1 MNPKYFI
8 LSLLFP
14 ICLTAQES
22 KVTLTDQQKKAI
34 ESKKVDFIN
43 ERLNLSEEE
52 AKLFWPL
59 YTKKNK
65 MVEKIRKGNI
75 DDKSKEL
82 NNDSDIAI
90 GESLRRRFATKQKL
104 LDIERETFLA
114 YQKVLSNKKIAEF
127 YKAEK
132 EFKKRMSDRLKSI
145 RK

>member
-1 MNPKYFI
+1 M
-8 LSLLFP
+8 
-14 ICLTAQES
+14 AQES
-22 KVTLTDQQKKAI
+22 KATLTDQQKKAI

-43 ERLNLSEEE
+43 GKLNLNEEE
-52 AKLFWPL
+52 AKLFWPI

-65 MVEKIRKGNI
+65 MVEMVRKGNM
-75 DDKSKEL
+75 DKSKEL
-82 NNDSDIAI
+82 DNDSDIAI
-90 GESLRRRFATKQKL
+90 GESMRRRFAVKQKL

>member
-82 NNDSDIAI
+82 INPVIFQFGDGL
-90 GESLRRRFATKQKL
+90 GEG
-104 LDIERETFLA
+104 FL
-114 YQKVLSNKKIAEF
+114 KK
-127 YKAEK
+127 KN
-132 EFKKRMSDRLKSI
+132 
-145 RK
+145 

>member
-1 MNPKYFI
+1 MNTKYFI
-8 LSLLFP
+8 LALLFP
-14 ICLTAQES
+14 ICMKAQES
-22 KVTLTDQQKKAI
+22 KATLTDQQKKAI

-43 ERLNLSEEE
+43 EKLNLNEEE
-52 AKLFWPL
+52 AKLFWPI

-65 MVEKIRKGNI
+65 MVEMVRKGNV
-75 DDKSKEL
+75 DKPKEL
-82 NNDSDIAI
+82 DNDSDIAI
-90 GESLRRRFATKQKL
+90 GESMRRRFAVKQKL

>member
-1 MNPKYFI
+1 MNTKYFI
-8 LSLLFP
+8 LALLFP
-14 ICLTAQES
+14 ICLKAQES
-22 KVTLTDQQKKAI
+22 KATLTDQQKKAI

-43 ERLNLSEEE
+43 EKLNLNEEE
-52 AKLFWPL
+52 AKLFWPI

-65 MVEKIRKGNI
+65 MVEMVRKGNM
-75 DDKSKEL
+75 DKSKEL
-82 NNDSDIAI
+82 DNDSDIAI
-90 GESLRRRFATKQKL
+90 GESMRKRFAVKQKL

>member
-1 MNPKYFI
+1 MNTKYFI
-8 LSLLFP
+8 LALLFP
-14 ICLTAQES
+14 ICMKAQES
-22 KVTLTDQQKKAI
+22 KATLTDQQKKAI
-34 ESKKVDFIN
+34 ESKKVDYIN
-43 ERLNLSEEE
+43 EKLNLNEEE
-52 AKLFWPL
+52 AKLFWPI

-65 MVEKIRKGNI
+65 MVEMVRKGNV
-75 DDKSKEL
+75 DKPKEL
-82 NNDSDIAI
+82 DNDSDIAI
-90 GESLRRRFATKQKL
+90 GESMRRRFAVKQKL

>member
-1 MNPKYFI
+1 MNTKYFI
-8 LSLLFP
+8 LALLFP
-14 ICLTAQES
+14 ICIKAQDS
-22 KVTLTDQQKKAI
+22 KTTLTNQQKKAI

-43 ERLNLSEEE
+43 EKLNLNEEE
-52 AKLFWPL
+52 SKLFWPL

-65 MVEKIRKGNI
+65 IVEMIRKESAN
-75 DDKSKEL
+75 KSKEVD
-82 NNDSDIAI
+82 NNSDIAI
-90 GESLRRRFATKQKL
+90 GESLRRRFAVKQKL

>member
-1 MNPKYFI
+1 MNTKYFI
-8 LSLLFP
+8 LALLFP
-14 ICLTAQES
+14 ICLKAQES
-22 KVTLTDQQKKAI
+22 KATLTDQQKKAI
-34 ESKKVDFIN
+34 ESKKVDYIN
-43 ERLNLSEEE
+43 EKLNLNEEE
-52 AKLFWPL
+52 AKLFWPI

-65 MVEKIRKGNI
+65 MVEMVRKGNM
-75 DDKSKEL
+75 DKSKEL
-82 NNDSDIAI
+82 DNDSDIAI
-90 GESLRRRFATKQKL
+90 GESMRKRFAVKQKL